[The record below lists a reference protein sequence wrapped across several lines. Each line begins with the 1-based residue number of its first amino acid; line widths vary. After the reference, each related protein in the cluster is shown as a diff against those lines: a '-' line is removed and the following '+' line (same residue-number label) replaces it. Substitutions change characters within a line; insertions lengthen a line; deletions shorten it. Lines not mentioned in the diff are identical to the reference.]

1 MLLVDLPYTVLR
13 VRLIWVVWFSEDIS
27 VISTIISSFLQTEV
41 VSQPERQICWHIF
54 HSTEASSWLSAVHL
68 TGKLRYGNPSRL
80 DPIGVSNES
89 AGIRFF
95 SSKLT
100 SARFVAQ
107 ICARCFSDRRH
118 GGRKKSILEHG
129 LVQMVGCHRVSCL
142 FIFICT
148 FFYNG
153 MESKQNDWCWNL
165 HVLIQ
170 CFDYHHLSGCRHNFG
185 CNSRSL

>member
-1 MLLVDLPYTVLR
+1 MSPLG
-13 VRLIWVVWFSEDIS
+13 F
-27 VISTIISSFLQTEV
+27 
-41 VSQPERQICWHIF
+41 VS
-54 HSTEASSWLSAVHL
+54 
-68 TGKLRYGNPSRL
+68 
-80 DPIGVSNES
+80 
-89 AGIRFF
+89 F

-153 MESKQNDWCWNL
+153 MESKQND
-165 HVLIQ
+165 
-170 CFDYHHLSGCRHNFG
+170 
-185 CNSRSL
+185 